1 MGAVFAR
8 STIAAA
14 CLAAA
19 TAAQSADIVLEQ
31 SAVDK
36 LVTQALFSAGGRFVL
51 NGGACRV
58 FLEKPSVELKDG
70 RIRIRS
76 HLQARL
82 GVDAGNG
89 CVGVDLASW
98 TLVSGRPVASGGSVR
113 LDDLRIDGVDDPT
126 LRLVL
131 ESGLLP
137 SLPRAVDIDVLGAV
151 RSMLQGSGAQFQTTV
166 DSFLIESVQVAEG
179 RLSVRFNFR
188 LVAK

>member
-1 MGAVFAR
+1 MGAGFAR
-8 STIAAA
+8 VAIAVVCLTAAA
-14 CLAAA
+14 
-19 TAAQSADIVLEQ
+19 AQAADIVLEQ

-76 HLQARL
+76 YLQAKL
-82 GVDAGNG
+82 GVDAGSS
-89 CVGVDLASW
+89 CVGVELASW

-151 RSMLQGSGAQFQTTV
+151 RSMLQGTGAQFQTTV
-166 DSFLIESVQVAEG
+166 ESFLIESVQAGEG
-179 RLSVRFNFR
+179 RLAVRFNFR